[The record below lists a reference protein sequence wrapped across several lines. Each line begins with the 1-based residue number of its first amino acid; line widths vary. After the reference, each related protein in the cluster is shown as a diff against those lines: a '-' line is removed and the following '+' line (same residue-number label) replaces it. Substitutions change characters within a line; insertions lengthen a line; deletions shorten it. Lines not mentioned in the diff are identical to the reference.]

1 MPFGAIILYEQTV
14 RWNCEACNANKCDI
28 YVIWLAVFGRNMLMK
43 YDSRPYRV
51 KCENDFNILN
61 DYEFHKVRLVF
72 KRLVAEI
79 VFLCTSCHL
88 SETASLVSS
97 QYGRHTQILS
107 IYFCSICAEKRGWP
121 SWIFSGP
128 HPLGNEYLIPFCIN
142 INPSKHS
149 ILMRPLFKPESSAVT
164 LERQR
169 CPSRQTQTQP
179 DKHTHSGSDAQL
191 FFTAPCL
198 CCQQMNTKDEKSASK
213 KGAKQN
219 NGL

>member
-14 RWNCEACNANKCDI
+14 RWNCEACNANQCDI
-28 YVIWLAVFGRNMLMK
+28 YVIRLALFGRNMLMK

-51 KCENDFNILN
+51 KCENDYNILN

-72 KRLVAEI
+72 KRLAAEI

-179 DKHTHSGSDAQL
+179 DKHTQRL
-191 FFTAPCL
+191 WRTTFFYSTVSLLSA
-198 CCQQMNTKDEKSASK
+198 DEH
-213 KGAKQN
+213 KGWEISIKERGEAE
-219 NGL
+219 